1 MGMTVDDLRS
11 LPNGATIINAGK
23 HAGSR
28 EIRGAIRY
36 RPSDL
41 LEPDHLALPIA
52 RERPVVLY
60 AENGETD
67 ELHRIA
73 EKMRGD
79 DFKDVRVLGASLAD
93 WESVGGAT
101 QDASTEQ
108 VVPPQRPDQV
118 QDLDRRL

>member
-1 MGMTVDDLRS
+1 MDITVDELQA
-11 LPNGATIINAGK
+11 LPNGATIINAGT
-23 HAGSR
+23 HAGRR

-52 RERPVVLY
+52 RERTVVLY
-60 AENGETD
+60 AENGKTD
-67 ELHRIA
+67 ELERIA

-79 DFKDVRVLGASLAD
+79 DFADVRVLGASFAD
-93 WESVGGAT
+93 WEGAGGAT

-118 QDLDRRL
+118 QELDRRL